1 MPYVY
6 VLVIPLVVYLIIIGA
21 LAKVVL
27 SMHISTGK
35 SRLRLV
41 GTAIFFLALAS
52 PGLYGVAWF
61 IGYARDPMSYGYALG
76 MAR

>member
-6 VLVIPLVVYLIIIGA
+6 ALLIPLVVYLIIIGA
-21 LAKVVL
+21 LAKTVL
-27 SMHISTGK
+27 SMHRSTGK
-35 SRLRLV
+35 SWGRLI
-41 GTAIFFLALAS
+41 GTAIFFLVLAS

-76 MAR
+76 MPR

>member
-6 VLVIPLVVYLIIIGA
+6 FLVIPLVIYLLIIGA
-21 LAKVVL
+21 LAKTVL

-35 SRLRLV
+35 SWSRLLR
-41 GTAIFFLALAS
+41 TAIFFLVLAS

-76 MAR
+76 MPR